1 VTSKSLKR
9 IIRSTTFKVIICWLV
24 AYYIKFIDL
33 TGSWTENGSE
43 SMSRLSANGD
53 TIIAAFWHG
62 RLLMAPTGWQK
73 RGPLSVIISKHN
85 DGELIARTV
94 RHFGVN
100 SIRGSTS
107 RGGATALREMLKTLK
122 NGGNV
127 AITPDGPRGPRMNV
141 QAGIILLARL
151 SGAPIVPVTYAV
163 SRRKVVHSWDRFVIP
178 LPFCRGVYLW
188 GEPLYISKT
197 ANEEEM
203 EAARL
208 LLENRLNNLTVSGD
222 KRMGVELITPSQAD
236 PR

>member
-1 VTSKSLKR
+1 MIRKSLKHL
-9 IIRSTTFKVIICWLV
+9 IRSTTFKVIICWLV

-33 TGSWTENGSE
+33 TGRWSETGSQP
-43 SMSRLSANGD
+43 MRNLCANGD

-94 RHFGVN
+94 KHFGVN

-163 SRRKVVHSWDRFVIP
+163 SRRKVVNSWDRFIIA
-178 LPFCRGVYLW
+178 LPFCKGIYLW
-188 GEPLYISKT
+188 GEPIYVSRT
-197 ANEEEM
+197 ANEAEM

-208 LLENRLNNLTVSGD
+208 LLEDRLNKLTVSGD
-222 KRMGVELITPSQAD
+222 KRMGVDIIAPAQTD
-236 PR
+236 PT